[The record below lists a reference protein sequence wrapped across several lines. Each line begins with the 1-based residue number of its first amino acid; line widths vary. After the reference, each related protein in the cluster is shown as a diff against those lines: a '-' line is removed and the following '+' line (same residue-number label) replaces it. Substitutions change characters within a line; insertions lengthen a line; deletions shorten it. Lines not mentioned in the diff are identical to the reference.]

1 MTHTFRLL
9 GCSSLIVT
17 LNFPTRKKNDKR
29 NCVIVPARAHAR
41 AHAHAHTHAC
51 LSVIVRTVFESIS
64 RPFTVT

>member
-29 NCVIVPARAHAR
+29 NCVIVPARAHA
-41 AHAHAHTHAC
+41 HAHTHAC